1 MTLYCMSCRNMPR
14 YRTKIMTF
22 TIFCDSY
29 LLTRLASLT
38 SSTLGSRK
46 SLHKEEKY
54 KILM

>member
-1 MTLYCMSCRNMPR
+1 MPS
-14 YRTKIMTF
+14 YGTKILKF

-46 SLHKEEKY
+46 SLHKVERY
-54 KILM
+54 KILV